1 MNHLP
6 HLQSCA
12 SGVRPIPRH
21 TGHTMHSPATEANR

>member
-12 SGVRPIPRH
+12 SGVRPIRRR
-21 TGHTMHSPATEANR
+21 TGHTTHSQATEANR